1 MMENIFV
8 KYLEYMDLNLNP
20 KMTRGHIWASVD
32 IIQDKIS
39 ILKTLG
45 SKIIIIVVIVVIGL
59 IDNPN

>member
-1 MMENIFV
+1 MENIFV

-32 IIQDKIS
+32 IILDKIS

-45 SKIIIIVVIVVIGL
+45 SNIIIIVVIVVIGL